1 MRRHSA
7 CVALLGM
14 ALLLAGCGN
23 VGVDPGN
30 GGGNGGWG
38 GGGGGGGGTG
48 VCTQSLPSAVQA
60 SGLATG
66 SAPASQGSAP
76 AADWSAPHVAGQVLL
91 VGGGSLSA
99 QSLQVLSGV
108 RTLRVDD
115 TLTLAFTPSGQED
128 RAFALRL
135 QAVGVRAQPNFLYA
149 PLAVPNDPGYPGNAG
164 VQVAGSLYDQDY
176 LTRIRA
182 PEAWAA
188 VQTAGKP
195 LTAALTAVL
204 DTGVDD
210 GHPDLTG
217 RLLPGRTFD
226 NCGGGSD
233 GAPEVSQGDRGHG
246 TSSAGLIG
254 AATNNGTGLAGV
266 TWQGQNV
273 LPIKVINEQGGAV
286 GASTVSI
293 RNGLNYA
300 VSQGA
305 KVVNMSLGIK
315 GNPGDQALDDA
326 LASAASSAVL
336 VAAAGNT
343 SGDGI
348 YYPASNANV
357 IAVGAVGREDSLAC
371 YSARP
376 GNASGSRQLDIVA
389 PGGNAGTGTASCYTS
404 NSYDQLVLATRD
416 QGGYTLRAGT
426 SEAAPLV
433 SGVAALIR
441 SVNPNL
447 SAAQVKGLLLGN
459 TRQVNTL
466 KFLDAEAA
474 VKAALR

>member
-1 MRRHSA
+1 
-7 CVALLGM
+7 
-14 ALLLAGCGN
+14 
-23 VGVDPGN
+23 
-30 GGGNGGWG
+30 
-38 GGGGGGGGTG
+38 
-48 VCTQSLPSAVQA
+48 
-60 SGLATG
+60 
-66 SAPASQGSAP
+66 
-76 AADWSAPHVAGQVLL
+76 VLL
-91 VGGGSLSA
+91 VGPAGGLSA
-99 QSLQVLSGV
+99 QNQEVRGLPALSGV
-108 RTLRVDD
+108 QTLRVDD
-115 TLTLAFTPSGQED
+115 TLTLAFTPTGQDD

-135 QAVGVRAQPNFLYA
+135 QAAGGRAQPNFLYA
-149 PLAVPNDPGYPGNAG
+149 PLAVPNDPGFPGNSG
-164 VQVAGSLYDQDY
+164 VSVAGKQLYDQDY

-254 AATNNGTGLAGV
+254 AATDNGTGLAGL
-266 TWQGQNV
+266 TWQGRNV
-273 LPIKVINEQGGAV
+273 LPVKVINEQGSAV

-293 RNGLNYA
+293 RNGLTYA
-300 VSQGA
+300 VEQGA
-305 KVVNMSLGIK
+305 KVVNMSLGIR
-315 GNPGDQALDDA
+315 GNPGDKALDDA

-389 PGGNAGTGTASCYTS
+389 PGGNAGTGTANCYAS
-404 NSYDQLVLATRD
+404 NPYDQLVLATRD

-459 TRQVNTL
+459 TRQVNNL

>member
-1 MRRHSA
+1 M
-7 CVALLGM
+7 
-14 ALLLAGCGN
+14 
-23 VGVDPGN
+23 DPGT
-30 GGGNGGWG
+30 GSG
-38 GGGGGGGGTG
+38 GGGGGGAGLCGQGVSGGLQAASAGG
-48 VCTQSLPSAVQA
+48 VAA
-60 SGLATG
+60 GLQVST
-66 SAPASQGSAP
+66 P
-76 AADWSAPHVAGQVLL
+76 AADWSAPHIAGQVLL
-91 VGGGSLSA
+91 VGPAGSLSA
-99 QSLQVLSGV
+99 QNQEVRGLPALSGV
-108 RTLRVDD
+108 QTLRVDD
-115 TLTLAFTPSGQED
+115 TLTLAFTPTGQDD

-135 QAVGVRAQPNFLYA
+135 QAAGMRAQPNFLYA
-149 PLAVPNDPGYPGNAG
+149 PLAVPNDPGFPGNSG
-164 VQVAGSLYDQDY
+164 VSVAGKLYDQDY

-182 PEAWAA
+182 SGAWDA
-188 VQTAGKP
+188 VRSCGKP
-195 LTAALTAVL
+195 LTAARTAVL

-210 GHPDLTG
+210 GHPDLAG
-217 RLLPGRTFD
+217 RLLDGRSFG
-226 NCGGGSD
+226 NSGGSSA

-254 AATNNGTGLAGV
+254 AATDNGTGLAGL
-266 TWQGQNV
+266 TWQGRNV
-273 LPIKVINEQGGAV
+273 LPVKVINEQGSAV

-293 RNGLNYA
+293 RNGLTYA
-300 VSQGA
+300 VEQGA
-305 KVVNMSLGIK
+305 RVVNMSLGIR
-315 GNPGDQALDDA
+315 GNPGDKALDDA

-348 YYPASNANV
+348 YYPASNAHV

-376 GNASGSRQLDIVA
+376 GSASGSRQLDIVA
-389 PGGNAGTGTASCYTS
+389 PGGNAGTGTGTCLA
-404 NSYDQLVLATRD
+404 NNPYDQLVLATRD

-441 SVNPNL
+441 SANPNL
-447 SAAQVKGLLLGN
+447 SAAQVKSLLLGS
-459 TRQVNTL
+459 TRQVNNL